1 MENTSVVR
9 IVCAALAAV
18 FLGVIILRR
27 KNRNA
32 EE

>member
-1 MENTSVVR
+1 MESTSLVR
-9 IVCAALAAV
+9 IVCAVLAV
-18 FLGVIILRR
+18 VLLGAIILRR